1 MKQILIVTVALF
13 LGSASWAQ
21 KPITVEDFTLRN
33 TFAQRSV
40 SGINWMKDG
49 KYYSSI
55 SDNKVIKYDV
65 TTGKAVQT
73 LVDGATLAPAIN
85 IDDYTFSGDEN
96 KLLLLTAFQSIY
108 RRSYTAEYYVYD
120 LNTKQLSKL
129 SPNGR
134 QSYATFSPD
143 GSRVAFVRDN
153 NLFYVDLAAGKET
166 QVTTDGKFGSVINGT
181 TDWVYEEELSFVE
194 AFFWSPNG
202 QKLAFYRF
210 DETGVKEYNM
220 QVWSKSLYPSDYKFK
235 YPKAG
240 EANSSVEIWI
250 YDLAAQQKKKTQ
262 VSADKDNYIP
272 RVQWTHDANIL
283 SVRRLNRLQNTLEI
297 IHIDATTGVATPIL
311 TEKSETY
318 IDLDFT
324 DNLTYLADGKQFIHA
339 SESNGYKHLYLY
351 SMQGTLIR
359 QLTTG
364 NYEVTEFL
372 GLDEKAKLLY
382 YISTEVS
389 PLERHLYSLS
399 FDGKKKTRLTT
410 ATGSHSANF
419 SGDFQ
424 FYINYHN
431 SASQPT
437 IVNLYRTKG
446 NALVKTLEKNEA
458 LVKTAE
464 EYGLAQKEFF
474 SFKTVDGT
482 QLDGLLWKPKNFDAS
497 KQYPV
502 LVYQYSGPGSQNVI
516 NAWGGGHFYFHQ
528 MLVQKGYIVAIID
541 TRGTGGRGEKFKK
554 MTYKQLGKYELEDH
568 IAGAKFLASLD
579 YVDDS
584 RIGIWGWSYG
594 GYMASLAMTK
604 GAGIFKTGIAVA
616 PVTNWRF
623 YDTIYTERFLQTPQL
638 NASGYDDNS
647 PLTYAANL
655 KGNFLLIHGT
665 GDDNVHFQNSVQFE
679 EALVNAGKQFRSF
692 YYPDKHHGIQGGKT
706 RFHLYTM
713 MTNYIL
719 ENL

>member
-1 MKQILIVTVALF
+1 MKQILIVVIAVVLS
-13 LGSASWAQ
+13 GSTWAQ

-49 KYYSSI
+49 KFYSSLA
-55 SDNKVIKYDV
+55 DNKVIKYDI
-65 TTGKAVQT
+65 TSGKAVQT
-73 LVDGATLAPAIN
+73 LLDGATLSPAIS
-85 IDDYTFSGDEN
+85 IDDYSFSSDEN
-96 KLLLLTAFQSIY
+96 KLLLLTGFQSIY

-120 LNTKQLSKL
+120 LKTKQLSRL
-129 SPNGR
+129 SAGGR

-143 GSRVAFVRDN
+143 ASRVAFVRDN
-153 NLFYVDLAAGKET
+153 NLFYVDLASNKEV
-166 QVTTDGKFGSVINGT
+166 QITTDGKFGSIINGT

-194 AFFWSPNG
+194 AFYWAPDG
-202 QKLAFYRF
+202 KKIAYYRF
-210 DETGVKEYNM
+210 DESGVKEYNM
-220 QVWSKSLYPSDYKFK
+220 QVWARGLYPNDYKFK

-240 EANSSVEIWI
+240 EDNSSVEIWI
-250 YDLAAQQKKKTQ
+250 YDLVNQQKKKTQ
-262 VSADKDNYIP
+262 VMADKDSYIP
-272 RVQWTHDANIL
+272 RVVWTRDANVL
-283 SVRRLNRLQNTLEI
+283 SVRRLNRLQNSMDI
-297 IHIDATTGVATPIL
+297 IHVDATTGVAAPVL
-311 TEKSETY
+311 TEKSDTY
-318 IDLDFT
+318 IDLDFI
-324 DNLTYLADGKQFIHA
+324 DNLTYLEDGKQFIHA
-339 SESNGYKHLYLY
+339 SENSGYKHLYLY

-364 NYEVTEFL
+364 NFEISEFI
-372 GLDEKAKLLY
+372 GLDEKARLLY

-399 FDGKKKTRLTT
+399 LDGKKKTRLTT
-410 ATGSHSANF
+410 AAGSHGVNMSK
-419 SGDFQ
+419 DYQ
-424 FYINYHN
+424 FYIDYHN
-431 SASQPT
+431 SATQPN
-437 IVNLYRTKG
+437 VVSLFKTKG

-482 QLDGLLWKPKNFDAS
+482 ALDGLMWKPKNFDAS

-502 LVYQYSGPGSQNVI
+502 LVYQYSGPGSQNVL

-528 MLVQKGYIVAIID
+528 MLVQKGYIVAVID

-604 GAGIFKTGIAVA
+604 GAGVFKAGIAVA

-623 YDTIYTERFLQTPQL
+623 YDTIYTERFLQTPQQ

-647 PLTYAANL
+647 PLTHAANL

-679 EALVNAGKQFRSF
+679 DALVNAGKQFRSF
-692 YYPDKHHGIQGGKT
+692 YYPDKHHGIQGAKT
-706 RFHLYTM
+706 RHHLYTM
-713 MTNYIL
+713 MTQYIL